1 VEQSSEIET
10 LSIASLSILDVKV
23 VVVFLDWAPDQAPG
37 QAIDTDGYA
46 ALQRTVSKAGLDG
59 NVVAVWPDEFGR
71 TRFFAPPEQHA
82 FFRVVGYDQLRAQI
96 NGQINGKWSRGFSQL
111 V

>member
-1 VEQSSEIET
+1 VEHSFEIAT
-10 LSIASLSILDVKV
+10 LSIASLSIQDVKV
-23 VVVFLDWAPDQAPG
+23 AVVFLDRARHQAMD
-37 QAIDTDGYA
+37 ADGYA
-46 ALQRTVSKAGLDG
+46 ALQRTVSEAGLDG

-96 NGQINGKWSRGFSQL
+96 NENLIIGRPQA
-111 V
+111 